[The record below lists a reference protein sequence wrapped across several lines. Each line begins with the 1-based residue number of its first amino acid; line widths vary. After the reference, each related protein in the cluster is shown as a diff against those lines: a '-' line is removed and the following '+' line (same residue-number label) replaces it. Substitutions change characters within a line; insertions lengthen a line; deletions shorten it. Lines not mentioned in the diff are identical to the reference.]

1 MCVESP
7 PAARTS
13 AYDACSRAFKLCT
26 HMHTYPLHPSS
37 TCPTRSFARA
47 ALHPASCSRP
57 RQRQLGTAARRHS
70 AKAWALGVA
79 VAAVASRT
87 YFSRAVGMAPAH
99 EPRRGRT
106 RPLSDESLPFERG
119 GVIRHSARVN
129 TAPPPVACQIALG
142 LLAFHFSGSF
152 GTGTLVPTHVLAVED
167 RSIGAHGGGHSY
179 LHILYPK
186 ILGTPYLISLLL
198 PPLRGRCGARV
209 PGTFLWVRSS
219 GNVPRHSA
227 RAARENV

>member
-1 MCVESP
+1 MPREAQRIQVVWTDGVKGLVLPDVCMCVESP

-13 AYDACSRAFKLCT
+13 AYDACSRAFELCT
-26 HMHTYPLHPSS
+26 HIPTYPLHPSS

-47 ALHPASCSRP
+47 ALHPASCPRP
-57 RQRQLGTAARRHS
+57 RQRQVGTAARRHS

-129 TAPPPVACQIALG
+129 TSASSCLSNRPWPPRLSFLG
-142 LLAFHFSGSF
+142 KLRDWHSRTDARTRCRGSI
-152 GTGTLVPTHVLAVED
+152 D
-167 RSIGAHGGGHSY
+167 RRARRVDPLERGG
-179 LHILYPK
+179 
-186 ILGTPYLISLLL
+186 
-198 PPLRGRCGARV
+198 
-209 PGTFLWVRSS
+209 W
-219 GNVPRHSA
+219 
-227 RAARENV
+227 

>member
-1 MCVESP
+1 MIFLVLVDRLSYVFISQVCTLSSLPREERRIQVVWTDGVKGLVLPDVGMCVESP

-13 AYDACSRAFKLCT
+13 AYDACSRAFELCT
-26 HMHTYPLHPSS
+26 HIPTYPLHPSS

-167 RSIGAHGGGHSY
+167 RSIGARDES
-179 LHILYPK
+179 I
-186 ILGTPYLISLLL
+186 
-198 PPLRGRCGARV
+198 
-209 PGTFLWVRSS
+209 RSS
-219 GNVPRHSA
+219 EVGGK
-227 RAARENV
+227 E